1 LEKATRD
8 HVKLRGNDAD
18 AGAVIPGAS
27 RRIGEN
33 RFIVHAHA
41 DGENDF
47 PARHIRNSISLTM
60 RGTRRMICASHQRG
74 AGSAGGRIFSQRS
87 SVRNM
92 RNANRCADS
101 GAVPAQEWGLMDN
114 DNRRGSSLDRRHLLQ
129 AGLAAAFAAPLGAF
143 GAARAFAPQAIAPG
157 VDLSEFPL
165 CRTASDAPALT
176 GAPRKLKLSWNA
188 GAVCLAPV
196 PVAIEHGFFQKHN
209 LDVELINYSGS
220 TDQLLE
226 AIATG
231 KSDAGLGMALRW
243 LKPLE
248 QGFDVKIA
256 AGTHGGCMRVL
267 TRADSSVSKLA
278 DLKGKIVAVG
288 DLGGPDKNFF
298 SIQLAKLGID
308 PNKDVYWRAYPGNL
322 LNVAVEKGEVQ
333 AFLSSDPLGYLWLKD
348 TQYKEVASNLDGEYR
363 DKSCCILGLRGSLV
377 REEPQVARALTQ
389 ALLDAAMFTAQNPA
403 VTAKSFQPY
412 APKTASIAD
421 IEGMVRYHT
430 HHHHP
435 VGDILK
441 RELKAYAD
449 DLKSVQ
455 VFKQST
461 DTAKFA
467 ERIYVDVFAV

>member
-1 LEKATRD
+1 MNHETTPGQALSRRR
-8 HVKLRGNDAD
+8 LMQ
-18 AGAVIPGAS
+18 AGA
-27 RRIGEN
+27 
-33 RFIVHAHA
+33 
-41 DGENDF
+41 
-47 PARHIRNSISLTM
+47 
-60 RGTRRMICASHQRG
+60 
-74 AGSAGGRIFSQRS
+74 
-87 SVRNM
+87 
-92 RNANRCADS
+92 
-101 GAVPAQEWGLMDN
+101 
-114 DNRRGSSLDRRHLLQ
+114 
-129 AGLAAAFAAPLGAF
+129 AAAFAVPLGGLSAQAF
-143 GAARAFAPQAIAPG
+143 SLRTAPP
-157 VDLSEFPL
+157 VDLSQFPI
-165 CRTASDAPALT
+165 CKASSDAPAVSGT
-176 GAPRKLKLSWNA
+176 PRKLKLSWNA
-188 GAVCLAPV
+188 GAVCLTPL
-196 PVAIEHGFFQKHN
+196 PVAIDQGFFQKQN
-209 LDVELINYSGS
+209 LDVELVNYSGS

-308 PNKDVYWRAYPGNL
+308 PNKDVDWRAYPGNL
-322 LNVAVEKGEVQ
+322 LNLAVEKGEVQ
-333 AFLSSDPLGYLWLKD
+333 AFLASDPLAHLWLKD
-348 TQYKEVASNLDGEYR
+348 TQYREVASNLDGEYR
-363 DKSCCILGLRGSLV
+363 DKSCCIVGLRGSLV
-377 REEPQVARALTQ
+377 REEPLVARAITQ

-403 VTAKSFQPY
+403 LAAKSFQPY
-412 APKTASIAD
+412 APKAATLAD

-435 VGDILK
+435 TGDVLK

-449 DLKSVQ
+449 DLKSVH

-461 DTAKFA
+461 DTNKFA

>member
-1 LEKATRD
+1 
-8 HVKLRGNDAD
+8 
-18 AGAVIPGAS
+18 
-27 RRIGEN
+27 
-33 RFIVHAHA
+33 
-41 DGENDF
+41 
-47 PARHIRNSISLTM
+47 
-60 RGTRRMICASHQRG
+60 
-74 AGSAGGRIFSQRS
+74 
-87 SVRNM
+87 M
-92 RNANRCADS
+92 RNAGRCADS
-101 GAVPAQEWGLMDN
+101 EAVPAQEQGPMSN
-114 DNRRGSSLDRRHLLQ
+114 DNKHGGSRLDRRHLLQ
-129 AGLAAAFAAPLGAF
+129 AGLAAAFAAPLGAI
-143 GAARAFAPQAIAPG
+143 GAQAFAPRAVAPG
-157 VDLSEFPL
+157 IDLSEFPL
-165 CRTASDAPALT
+165 CRTASDAPVLT
-176 GAPRKLKLSWNA
+176 GVPRKLKLSWNA
-188 GAVCLAPV
+188 GAVCLAPL
-196 PVAIEHGFFQKHN
+196 PVAIEHGFFQKQN
-209 LDVELINYSGS
+209 LDVELVNYSGS

-267 TRADSSVSKLA
+267 SRADSGVAKLA

-288 DLGGPDKNFF
+288 DLAGPDKNFF

-308 PNKDVYWRAYPGNL
+308 PNKDVDWRAYPGNL
-322 LNVAVEKGEVQ
+322 LDVAVQKGEVQ
-333 AFLSSDPLGYLWLKD
+333 AFLSSDPLAYLWLKD
-348 TQYKEVASNLDGEYR
+348 AQYKEVASNLDGDYR
-363 DKSCCILGLRGSLV
+363 DKSCCIVGLRGSLV

-389 ALLDAAMFTAQNPA
+389 ALLDAAMFTSQNPSVA
-403 VTAKSFQPY
+403 AKSFQPY
-412 APKTASIAD
+412 APKAASLAD

-435 VGDILK
+435 TGEVLK

>member
-1 LEKATRD
+1 
-8 HVKLRGNDAD
+8 
-18 AGAVIPGAS
+18 
-27 RRIGEN
+27 
-33 RFIVHAHA
+33 
-41 DGENDF
+41 
-47 PARHIRNSISLTM
+47 
-60 RGTRRMICASHQRG
+60 
-74 AGSAGGRIFSQRS
+74 
-87 SVRNM
+87 
-92 RNANRCADS
+92 
-101 GAVPAQEWGLMDN
+101 
-114 DNRRGSSLDRRHLLQ
+114 
-129 AGLAAAFAAPLGAF
+129 
-143 GAARAFAPQAIAPG
+143 
-157 VDLSEFPL
+157 
-165 CRTASDAPALT
+165 
-176 GAPRKLKLSWNA
+176 
-188 GAVCLAPV
+188 
-196 PVAIEHGFFQKHN
+196 
-209 LDVELINYSGS
+209 
-220 TDQLLE
+220 
-226 AIATG
+226 
-231 KSDAGLGMALRW
+231 
-243 LKPLE
+243 
-248 QGFDVKIA
+248 
-256 AGTHGGCMRVL
+256 MRVL
-267 TRADSSVSKLA
+267 TRVDSSVSKLA

-308 PNKDVYWRAYPGNL
+308 PNKDVDWRAYPGNL

-377 REEPQVARALTQ
+377 REEPQVARAITQ
-389 ALLDAAMFTAQNPA
+389 ALLDAAMFTSQNPS

-412 APKTASIAD
+412 APKTATLAD